1 MQKLQHL
8 IVSSLGIITQVGQ
21 LHHHSWSQPGVV
33 TTNDKCRVYLEACER
48 EGSASSLS
56 QLKPKMILVIKLI
69 YTSLL
74 LSGYLNMYKESWIHQ
89 YVSRILVISTC
100 IQNQYVFKILDTSIY
115 IHNLGYINLYPESW

>member
-1 MQKLQHL
+1 MQKLQHV

-21 LHHHSWSQPGVV
+21 LHHHSWSQPGSDFQRQVQGLL
-33 TTNDKCRVYLEACER
+33 RGCER